1 MTALALSVVL
11 ALVSA
16 VCYAAGA
23 ILQEHVAATSPQQPY
38 APVRRGSWWAAVA
51 LNGVGG
57 VLHVLALAYGPLS
70 VVQPLGALT
79 IVFALP
85 MAALFVRRK
94 VSATG
99 WRGAVLATAG
109 LAGLLSLT
117 GPAPAEALAD
127 AERVAVTVATVA
139 LIAVLAGG
147 ARWVRRPGVRSV
159 LLAAAAGTAFGISSV
174 FTKNVAV
181 AWAWDAW
188 AEALPSL
195 GMIGLLASAGV
206 FLSQSA
212 YRGAGLAAPLATA
225 TVVNPVVATG
235 VGVAAL
241 GEHFRLGLAGTL
253 LALGTAAIATAGL
266 ALLTTEGPAQPA
278 EAAGVEAMGSAGST
292 GSTDASGPAAGP
304 VGPTTSPVEPTT
316 DPVGPAARIGSDA
329 RSGSVA
335 APAGSTPPVTP
346 AEVAPG
352 RVAAVPAPRARPVEE
367 SAEEPG
373 QRSGELPP
381 PILSAAPTAS
391 AVPPVSSAVP
401 QVAQVAQVADAL
413 RLVGRIGA
421 LGRNDREEDSDRA
434 SRVLQER

>member
-23 ILQEHVAATSPQQPY
+23 ILQEHVAATSPQRPY

-127 AERVAVTVATVA
+127 AERIAVTVATVA
-139 LIAVLAGG
+139 LVAVLAGG

-195 GMIGLLASAGV
+195 VMIGLLASAGV

-253 LALGTAAIATAGL
+253 LALGTAAVATAGL

-278 EAAGVEAMGSAGST
+278 EAAGVEAMGSAGSADAT
-292 GSTDASGPAAGP
+292 GPTAGPTAGPAAGP
-304 VGPTTSPVEPTT
+304 AGPTIAPVEPTT
-316 DPVGPAARIGSDA
+316 DPAGSPARLGSA
-329 RSGSVA
+329 A
-335 APAGSTPPVTP
+335 APAGSTPPATP

-352 RVAAVPAPRARPVEE
+352 RIAAVPVPRARPAEE
-367 SAEEPG
+367 SVEEPG
-373 QRSGELPP
+373 SRSGELPP
-381 PILSAAPTAS
+381 PTLPAAPTAS

-401 QVAQVAQVADAL
+401 QVAQVANAL

-421 LGRNDREEDSDRA
+421 LGGNDREDFDRA